1 MTVDDTHSSPEIAAD
16 FPLATDD
23 DREEV
28 IQITR
33 RVFIRASGAVV
44 IGAGFVAITTVGCG
58 TQESVVP
65 TPIPAAEQYV
75 VPVAP
80 ATPPA
85 GQAWHVFTDHEAR
98 TVDAYT
104 ARLMPGD
111 ASDPG
116 AREAGVVNFIDYALS
131 FNDGFDSPAYFH
143 GPFALAYKDTPPAN
157 TDPGKAVP
165 VNETTLD
172 WYGYQSNLTPAQH
185 YHLGIVALDKYAN
198 GKFGKEFVALN
209 EEQQDTIIGEM
220 EGGKTPATGGGGGGY
235 ASSGNVTVGVSAGFS
250 GEATGNFAADIGSA
264 FVNPSAIAFF
274 SMLRAHTAQ
283 GMFADPQYGGNRN
296 FAGWRLIGFPGA
308 QGGYTPLEMHTDGT
322 KRQPQGLAQIPAGGH
337 AHPGSPGAVYPV
349 SGSGPGYTPALPAI
363 KKRP

>member
-1 MTVDDTHSSPEIAAD
+1 M
-16 FPLATDD
+16 DD
-23 DREEV
+23 DFTPQPDAAATPETEMHDDEE
-28 IQITR
+28 IIHLSR

-44 IGAGFVAITTVGCG
+44 IGAGFTALVTVGCG
-58 TQESVVP
+58 TQESVAP
-65 TPIPAAEQYV
+65 TPFPATEQYV

-80 ATPPA
+80 ATPPV

-98 TVDAYT
+98 TVEAYT

-131 FNDGFDSPAYFH
+131 FNDGFDSPAYFQ

-157 TDPGKAVP
+157 VDPSKSVP
-165 VNETTLD
+165 VKESTLD
-172 WYGYQSNLTPAQH
+172 WYGYQSNLNPVQH
-185 YHLGIVALDKYAN
+185 YRQGIVALDKYAN
-198 GKFGKEFVALN
+198 GKFGKDFVALS

-220 EGGKTPATGGGGGGY
+220 EAGKTPKTGGGGGGY
-235 ASSGNVTVGVSAGFS
+235 ASSGNIAVGVSGGFS
-250 GEATGNFAADIGSA
+250 GEATGNFAADMGSA

-296 FAGWRLIGFPGA
+296 FAGWRLVGFPGA

-322 KRQPQGLAQIPAGGH
+322 KRQPQGLAQVPPGGH
-337 AHPGSPGAVYPV
+337 AHPGSTGAVYPV
-349 SGSGPGYTPALPAI
+349 SGSGPGFTPGLPPI
-363 KKRP
+363 KK